1 MDGAYLRYFK
11 RECSGNGSGSCG
23 TYSGGFAEPAEQHI
37 LELPPCKVGD
47 ARLQISDSMQHA
59 RAKLVEVGQA
69 QPTVAGCTGYSVF
82 RQTLD
87 YVSYNNLF
95 DLPIFHAGEY
105 FLNSVHAVA

>member
-69 QPTVAGCTGYSVF
+69 QLTVAGCTGYSVF
-82 RQTLD
+82 PQTLD
-87 YVSYNNLF
+87 YVSYNN
-95 DLPIFHAGEY
+95 
-105 FLNSVHAVA
+105 